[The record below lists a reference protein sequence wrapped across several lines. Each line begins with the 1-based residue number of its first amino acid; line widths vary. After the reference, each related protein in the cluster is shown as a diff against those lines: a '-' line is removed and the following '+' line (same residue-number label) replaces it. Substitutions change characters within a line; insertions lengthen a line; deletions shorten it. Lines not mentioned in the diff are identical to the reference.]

1 MTGKHTPGHLPLEV
15 LRRVSDLCRRE
26 RAEVY
31 VYADTT
37 QPGGYGVG
45 TGFDGATF
53 FYGQQP
59 IAKFNA
65 WGGRLELE
73 VTA

>member
-1 MTGKHTPGHLPLEV
+1 MTGKHTPGPLPLEV

-26 RAEVY
+26 RTEVY
-31 VYADTT
+31 VYADIT

-53 FYGQQP
+53 FHGQQP

-65 WGGRLELE
+65 WGGRVELE
-73 VTA
+73 AAA